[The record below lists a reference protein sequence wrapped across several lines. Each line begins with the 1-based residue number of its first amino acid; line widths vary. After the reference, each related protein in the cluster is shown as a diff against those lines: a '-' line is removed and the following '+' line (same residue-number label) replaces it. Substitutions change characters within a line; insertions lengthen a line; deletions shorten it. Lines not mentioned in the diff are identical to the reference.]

1 MSKIYKYKK
10 GSFMDKLWDFIHI
23 KTNIGMNFIKI
34 KWLIKYG
41 TCDPNEVMKIG
52 MKKWNNET

>member
-1 MSKIYKYKK
+1 MNRIYKYKK
-10 GSFMDKLWDFIHI
+10 YSFMDKLWDFIHI

-41 TCDPNEVMKIG
+41 TCDPSKIYKIG
-52 MKKWNNET
+52 MKKWQK

>member
-1 MSKIYKYKK
+1 MNRIYKYKK
-10 GSFMDKLWDFIHI
+10 GSLMDKLWDFIHI

-41 TCDPNEVMKIG
+41 TCDPNKVMKID
-52 MKKWNNET
+52 MKKWQK

>member
-10 GSFMDKLWDFIHI
+10 GSLMDKLWDFIHI